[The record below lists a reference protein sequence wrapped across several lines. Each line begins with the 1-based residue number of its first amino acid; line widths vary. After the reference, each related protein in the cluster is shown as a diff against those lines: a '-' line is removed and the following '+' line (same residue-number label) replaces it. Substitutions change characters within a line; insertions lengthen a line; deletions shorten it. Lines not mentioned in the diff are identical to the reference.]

1 MEWART
7 APHGAFRL
15 SEMML
20 SWSSPVR
27 LMVLWLLR
35 IVDLSHDKITTGPPV
50 LAVLISLSSSF
61 VGTQLVR
68 NVTMNKT
75 VRVALVALLCVG
87 AAACQKK
94 QEVKAPTPM
103 PEQTTQTQTPVSDG
117 KYNPADL
124 DTDAC
129 LRQRVVYFDFDKTEI
144 KPEFQQIMAC
154 HAKYLQDRPTSHV
167 RLEGNT
173 DERGTREYNLGLG
186 ERRGNAVSSALQSA
200 GGSASQLE
208 VISYGKEKPV
218 CREHNEDCWGKN
230 RRVEI
235 VYTAQ

>member
-1 MEWART
+1 
-7 APHGAFRL
+7 
-15 SEMML
+15 
-20 SWSSPVR
+20 
-27 LMVLWLLR
+27 
-35 IVDLSHDKITTGPPV
+35 
-50 LAVLISLSSSF
+50 
-61 VGTQLVR
+61 
-68 NVTMNKT
+68 MNKT

-87 AAACQKK
+87 AAACSKK
-94 QEVKAPTPM
+94 QEVKPQAPA
-103 PEQTTQTQTPVSDG
+103 PEPAATQTEPTNTAG
-117 KYNPADL
+117 KYTPADL

-154 HAKYLQDRPTSHV
+154 HAKYLQDRPSAMV

-186 ERRGNAVSSALQSA
+186 ERRGNAVSSALQAA
-200 GGSASQLE
+200 GGSASQVN

-218 CREHNEDCWGKN
+218 CREHNEDCWSKN

-235 VYTAQ
+235 VYTAK

>member
-1 MEWART
+1 
-7 APHGAFRL
+7 
-15 SEMML
+15 
-20 SWSSPVR
+20 
-27 LMVLWLLR
+27 
-35 IVDLSHDKITTGPPV
+35 
-50 LAVLISLSSSF
+50 
-61 VGTQLVR
+61 
-68 NVTMNKT
+68 MNKT

-87 AAACQKK
+87 AAACAKK
-94 QEVKAPTPM
+94 QAVQPQQTA
-103 PEQTTQTQTPVSDG
+103 PEQTTQTQSNQTTG
-117 KYNPADL
+117 KYTPDDL
-124 DTDAC
+124 NTDAC

-154 HAKYLQDRPTSHV
+154 HAKYLQDRPTSQV

-186 ERRGNAVSSALQSA
+186 ERRGKAVSDALQAA
-200 GGSASQLE
+200 GGSASQLN

-218 CREHNEDCWGKN
+218 CREHNEDCWSKN

>member
-1 MEWART
+1 
-7 APHGAFRL
+7 
-15 SEMML
+15 
-20 SWSSPVR
+20 
-27 LMVLWLLR
+27 
-35 IVDLSHDKITTGPPV
+35 
-50 LAVLISLSSSF
+50 
-61 VGTQLVR
+61 
-68 NVTMNKT
+68 MNKT

-87 AAACQKK
+87 AAACSKK
-94 QEVKAPTPM
+94 QEVKPQPQA
-103 PEQTTQTQTPVSDG
+103 EQTPVTEAPATGAG
-117 KYNPADL
+117 KYTPEDL
-124 DTDAC
+124 DRDAC

-154 HAKYLQDRPTSHV
+154 HAKYLQDRPTAQI

-186 ERRGNAVSSALQSA
+186 ERRGNAVSSALTAA
-200 GGSASQLE
+200 GGSASQLN

-235 VYTAQ
+235 VYTAK